1 MAPRAYWKGNLRL
14 SLVSCPIELFP
25 ATSAAEK
32 ISFNQINS
40 ETGNRISYRK
50 VDAGTGEP
58 VEADKII
65 KGYKVDKDTYVT
77 LEPEELEA
85 VALDTTHAISIE
97 QFVPEAEIDEL
108 YYGEPYYV
116 MPEGE
121 YGEEAF
127 AVLREAISE
136 KDMVAIGRVVF
147 RSREHMVAIKPRGKG
162 MVLTTLLYPYEVRK
176 PEKYFNEIGDQKID
190 KEMVAMAHQLIKS
203 KTGHFAP
210 DQFEDRY
217 ESALRDIIEKKMKG
231 AKITPAK
238 SREATTNVV
247 NLMDAL
253 KKSIADGGS
262 NARRPRYAASLTPT
276 KKPARSAA
284 RSRKAG

>member
-1 MAPRAYWKGNLRL
+1 MARSMWKGAI
-14 SLVSCPIELFP
+14 SFGLVHIPVEMYP
-25 ATSAAEK
+25 ATREHSLDLTMLDKRDFSPIGFKRYNKGNEKEVTWDNIVKGYEYSKGRYIQVSDAELDEVRLESTHTIDIERFVDAAE
-32 ISFNQINS
+32 IQQI
-40 ETGNRISYRK
+40 YRN
-50 VDAGTGEP
+50 T
-58 VEADKII
+58 
-65 KGYKVDKDTYVT
+65 
-77 LEPEELEA
+77 
-85 VALDTTHAISIE
+85 
-97 QFVPEAEIDEL
+97 
-108 YYGEPYYV
+108 PYYV

-162 MVLTTLLYPYEVRK
+162 MVLTTLLYPYAVRK

-262 NARRPRYAASLTPT
+262 NARRPRPASSRTPT

>member
-85 VALDTTHAISIE
+85 LALDTTHAISIE

-176 PEKYFNEIGDQKID
+176 PEKYFNEIGDQQID

-262 NARRPRYAASLTPT
+262 NARRPRPASSRTPT

>member
-40 ETGNRISYRK
+40 ETGNRIKYLK
-50 VDAGTGEP
+50 VDASTGEP
-58 VEADKII
+58 VEADRII
-65 KGYKVDKDTYVT
+65 KGYQVEKGKYVT
-77 LEPEELEA
+77 LEPDELEA
-85 VALDTTHAISIE
+85 VALETTHAISIE

-116 MPEGE
+116 MPDGD

-136 KDMVAIGRVVF
+136 KGMVAIGRVVF

-176 PEKYFNEIGDQKID
+176 PEQYFDDISNQKID
-190 KEMVAMAHQLIKS
+190 KEMVEMAHQLIKS

-210 DQFEDRY
+210 DEFEDRY
-217 ESALRDIIEKKMKG
+217 ETALRDIIDKKLKG
-231 AKITPAK
+231 AKLTPAK
-238 SREATTNVV
+238 PIKTESKVV

-253 KKSIADGGS
+253 KKSIAEGGS
-262 NARRPRYAASLTPT
+262 NARRARPVQSRAAA
-276 KKPARSAA
+276 KKPARSTA
-284 RSRKAG
+284 RARKAG

>member
-25 ATSAAEK
+25 ATGAAEK

-108 YYGEPYYV
+108 YYGDPYYV

-147 RSREHMVAIKPRGKG
+147 RSRE
-162 MVLTTLLYPYEVRK
+162 LLGRL
-176 PEKYFNEIGDQKID
+176 GLDQ
-190 KEMVAMAHQLIKS
+190 
-203 KTGHFAP
+203 
-210 DQFEDRY
+210 R
-217 ESALRDIIEKKMKG
+217 
-231 AKITPAK
+231 
-238 SREATTNVV
+238 
-247 NLMDAL
+247 
-253 KKSIADGGS
+253 
-262 NARRPRYAASLTPT
+262 
-276 KKPARSAA
+276 
-284 RSRKAG
+284 